1 MSFWAGVVQGIKD
14 VDVLKEKEALAEERK
29 AASDKAEAWQLKNFE
44 YTKSRNDAADAYRD
58 RTEAEN
64 LRRYEEGVS
73 TRAEELNL
81 TRTIEMLK
89 LAPGTVSAFSGMGGD
104 VNSSDAPPP
113 AGMKAAVLNLRAEV
127 GGKQG
132 LDNMDPK
139 SQEFFNTLLG
149 NPAAA
154 AGVYSFIQAQRD
166 KGNDLPISQ
175 LPSVIQIAGT
185 MEASGEEAYKDFT
198 ERFAKGNV
206 DMSNSE
212 EYLAG
217 MKALMGYKPAQVI
230 WGQTAPVLGVTDQN
244 AMYETFVM
252 NTVGYGDAALS
263 QMDRGSPEAQELL
276 ITLNNARKTGS
287 ENAAIRSEA
296 IGQLWDMGYGRE
308 AASEL
313 KIDASNPRMKPF
325 FARDNITPV
334 AMSESPQAPQA
345 PSVPEDTG
353 MASVGAPMDSPVGSS
368 ARLTFATPAEAEAAI
383 EAMDPAEL
391 SKIPS
396 IVINGKVYANTEYV
410 GEGESGMGTPA
421 LPDEQP
427 VSRIPERQAEGFSE
441 SPVGLDIEATRT
453 PSEPGIETPAGEQQV
468 NIGGTSV
475 LSSVVSDYEEA
486 KGAPLAPE
494 EELAVGIEAIV
505 GALTGNGMDRG
516 DLDTLIIELQTKY
529 GDDRV
534 REALDLAMNQE

>member
-1 MSFWAGVVQGIKD
+1 MSFWAGVVQGVKD
-14 VDVLKEKEALAEERK
+14 IDVLKEKEALAEERK
-29 AASDKAEAWQLKNFE
+29 AASEEAK
-44 YTKSRNDAADAYRD
+44 AYRD
-58 RTEAEN
+58 QMFEYNSARDAAAEARAERAEAES

-113 AGMKAAVLNLRAEV
+113 AGMRAAVINLKAEV
-127 GGKQG
+127 GGEQG
-132 LDNMDPK
+132 IDNMDPK

-198 ERFAKGNV
+198 ERFAEGNV

-217 MKALMGYKPAQVI
+217 MRALLGYKPAQVI
-230 WGQTAPVLGVTDQN
+230 WGQTAPVRNLTDQN
-244 AMYETFVM
+244 AMFETFVM

-263 QMDRGSPEAQELL
+263 QMDQGSPEAQELL
-276 ITLNNARKTGS
+276 VTLQNARKTGS
-287 ENAAIRSEA
+287 ENAAIRAKA
-296 IGQLWDMGYGRE
+296 IGELWDMGYGRD

-334 AMSESPQAPQA
+334 AMSESPQAPQGG
-345 PSVPEDTG
+345 SVPEDTG
-353 MASVGAPMDSPVGSS
+353 MPSVGAPMDSPVGSS
-368 ARLTFATPAEAEAAI
+368 ARLTFATPQEAEAAI
-383 EAMDPAEL
+383 DTMDPVEL

-396 IVINGKVYANTEYV
+396 IVIGGKVYANTEYV
-410 GEGESGMGTPA
+410 EEGEIGMGAPA
-421 LPDEQP
+421 LPDD
-427 VSRIPERQAEGFSE
+427 
-441 SPVGLDIEATRT
+441 GLANLV
-453 PSEPGIETPAGEQQV
+453 PEQQE
-468 NIGGTSV
+468 TSV
-475 LSSVVSDYEEA
+475 LSSVTAEYAEA
-486 KGAPLAPE
+486 KGAPLSSE
-494 EELAVGIEAIV
+494 EELAVGIEALV
-505 GALTGNGMDRG
+505 AGFLGQMDPA
-516 DLDTLIIELQTKY
+516 DLDSLTKELYTKH
-529 GDDRV
+529 GEDTV
-534 REALDLAMNQE
+534 RAALDLAMSPGNQ